1 MSDLAAFTL
10 AWRDGTCIVTIRGE
24 IDLSNAGEFAAA
36 LRDAADAAK
45 GLVVD
50 LSEVSYIDSSGIAA
64 LFDLAEKWTDAS
76 RLRVVVPES
85 SPAHR
90 VLTIARLN
98 RTMALDTDLAGA
110 IAELEPGLG
119 TSA

>member
-10 AWRDGTCIVTIRGE
+10 AWSDGTCIVSARGE

-36 LRDAADAAK
+36 LRDAADAAH
-45 GLVVD
+45 GLIVD
-50 LSEVSYIDSSGIAA
+50 LTELTYIDSSGIAA
-64 LFDLAEKWTDAS
+64 LFGLAEQWHDGG

-98 RTMALDTDLAGA
+98 RTVALDASLAGA
-110 IAELEPGLG
+110 IAELEPGSPGL
-119 TSA
+119 A

>member
-76 RLRVVVPES
+76 RLRVVAPEA
-85 SPAHR
+85 SPTHR
-90 VLTIARLN
+90 VLSIARLN
-98 RTMALDTDLAGA
+98 RTMALDADLAKA
-110 IAELEPGLG
+110 IAELEPELG
-119 TSA
+119 TDA